1 MEDYTLYEE
10 YGAGSMEAPAPWGGG
25 FAWND
30 TRLDQILGNMAALK
44 PCGRTGLPSLD
55 SMLGGGLYPE
65 VYVLAAEPGAGKTT
79 LALQI
84 ADYVASYGNRKVLYV
99 SVEMSA
105 SQLVAKSLSRVV
117 AERNIYPP
125 LSVRDVMRMDA
136 SNLDAI
142 EAAVN
147 IYRQETAPNIATLDH
162 RLTVEGIAG
171 IYTALADM
179 TAALPLLV
187 IDYLQIMPRD
197 NEAGTTSDYQHHTAN
212 MRALCSIA
220 SCYRVPVLVISSKN
234 RANRRSKGTDA
245 LSGSSDIEYGAATV
259 MFLAVDGE
267 GEEQEQNQARAD
279 RPVTLT
285 ISKNRFGACGSVPL
299 VFLAKESRFI
309 ESTSTTWR

>member
-1 MEDYTLYEE
+1 MINDYEDYS
-10 YGAGSMEAPAPWGGG
+10 AGGMEAAAHQACG

-30 TRLDQILGNMAALK
+30 CRLDSILGSMAALK
-44 PCGRTGLPSLD
+44 PSGSTGLVSLD

-84 ADYVASYGNRKVLYV
+84 ADYVATFGRRKVLYV
-99 SVEMSA
+99 SVEMVA
-105 SQLVAKSLSRVV
+105 AQLVAKSLSRVI

-125 LSVRDVMRMDA
+125 LSVRDVMRMDGC
-136 SNLDAI
+136 NLDAI
-142 EAAVN
+142 EAAVS
-147 IYRQETAPNIATLDH
+147 IYRNETAPNIATIDQ

-171 IYTALADM
+171 IYAALSYE

-187 IDYLQIMPRD
+187 IDYLQIMPSD
-197 NEAGTTSDYQHHTAN
+197 NESGQTTDYQHHTAN
-212 MRALCSIA
+212 MRGLCSIA
-220 SCYRVPVLVISSKN
+220 AQFKVPVLVISSKN
-234 RANRRSKGTDA
+234 RTNRRSKGTDSLA
-245 LSGSSDIEYGAATV
+245 GSSDIEYGAATV

-267 GEEQEQNQARAD
+267 GEEQEQNQAKAN

-309 ESTSTTWR
+309 ERV